1 MTVPSPSARFHRL
14 LATVAAA
21 IGWCALLLQLAL
33 SIQLSLQNGR
43 SAGWGVFMYF
53 GYFTVLSNLL
63 VAVALTA
70 AAGAWRGTFGAFGTF
85 GDFWRRPGTATALA
99 ASIAIV
105 GLVYLLVLRFIWEPK
120 GLLLLADVLLHYVM
134 PSLYLLYWWLAVP
147 KRGLGWRA
155 LPWWWSYPLGYLV
168 YALVRG
174 SIAQVYPYPFID
186 VGALGGAIVARNALG
201 ILIGY
206 SAVALLLIA
215 AGRFQ
220 SRKEAD

>member
-43 SAGWGVFMYF
+43 SASWGVFMYL
-53 GYFTVLSNLL
+53 GYFTVLTNLL

-70 AAGAWRGTFGAFGTF
+70 AAGAWRGAF

-99 ASIAIV
+99 ASITIV

-134 PSLYLLYWWLAVP
+134 PSLYLLYWWVAVP
-147 KRGLGWRA
+147 KRGLNWRA
-155 LPWWWSYPLGYLV
+155 LPWWWTYPLAYLV

-174 SIAQVYPYPFID
+174 AIAQVYPYPFID
-186 VGALGGAIVARNALG
+186 VGALGGATVARNALG

-220 SRKEAD
+220 SRKDAD